1 MNIETQKRFLI
12 RIGFWAVVILLVILC
27 LKYVLP
33 FLLPFVVAFLIAA
46 LLNRP
51 IMFLAEKLNGKRVV
65 PAILMTLLF
74 YVAAAALFSLLG
86 LRVFMFVWE
95 TVRALPQL
103 YRNTLE
109 PALETMFSSLEV
121 YLDELDPAVVTALT
135 DNMNS
140 ALGSLGSFVTNASVR
155 IISYISGIAAAV
167 PGSFLNVI
175 ITIIV
180 TFFLAIDYPK
190 VTGFILRQLPEK
202 ADFYIGEIRDYV
214 GGTLL
219 KCLASYALIL
229 CITFLEISVG
239 LTVLRVP
246 NAILIALCIAVFDIL
261 PVLGTGGIMI
271 PWGIISLIMGKW
283 VLGLGLLALYLIITV
298 IRNIILEVSLIPIIA
313 YSSLLL
319 CRDVTI
325 VTSFPK
331 NLPLIEFCQKTNI
344 YENCYEKDDAGAG
357 PGDDGIG
364 LSGAGGKGK
373 YSRLEVP

>member
-51 IMFLAEKLNGKRVV
+51 IMFLAEKMNGKRVV

-109 PALETMFSSLEV
+109 PALETMFSSFEV

-202 ADFYIGEIRDYV
+202 ADFYIGEVRDYV

-298 IRNIILEVSLIPIIA
+298 IRNIIEPKIVGHQVGLHPVVTLFSMLAGLQLFGIIGLFGFPITL
-313 YSSLLL
+313 SLL
-319 CRDVTI
+319 
-325 VTSFPK
+325 K
-331 NLPLIEFCQKTNI
+331 NLNDRGVIHILK
-344 YENCYEKDDAGAG
+344 
-357 PGDDGIG
+357 
-364 LSGAGGKGK
+364 
-373 YSRLEVP
+373 

>member
-121 YLDELDPAVVTALT
+121 YLDELDPAVVTALM

-202 ADFYIGEIRDYV
+202 ADFYIGEVRDYV

-298 IRNIILEVSLIPIIA
+298 IRNIIEPKIVGHQVGLHPLVTLPSMLAGLQLFGIIGLFGFPITL
-313 YSSLLL
+313 SLL
-319 CRDVTI
+319 
-325 VTSFPK
+325 K
-331 NLPLIEFCQKTNI
+331 NLNDRGVIHILK
-344 YENCYEKDDAGAG
+344 
-357 PGDDGIG
+357 
-364 LSGAGGKGK
+364 
-373 YSRLEVP
+373 

>member
-121 YLDELDPAVVTALT
+121 YLDELDPAVVTALM

-202 ADFYIGEIRDYV
+202 ADFYIGEVRDYV

-298 IRNIILEVSLIPIIA
+298 IRNIIVPKLVGHQVGLHPVVTLLSMLAGLQLFGIIGLFGFPITL
-313 YSSLLL
+313 SLL
-319 CRDVTI
+319 
-325 VTSFPK
+325 K
-331 NLPLIEFCQKTNI
+331 NLNDRGVIHILK
-344 YENCYEKDDAGAG
+344 
-357 PGDDGIG
+357 
-364 LSGAGGKGK
+364 
-373 YSRLEVP
+373 

>member
-95 TVRALPQL
+95 TVRALPQI

-155 IISYISGIAAAV
+155 IISYISGVAAAV

-190 VTGFILRQLPEK
+190 ATGFILRQLPEK
-202 ADFYIGEIRDYV
+202 ADFYIGEVRDYV

-298 IRNIILEVSLIPIIA
+298 IRNIIEPKIVGHQVGLHPVVTLLSMLAGLQLFGIIGLFGFPITL
-313 YSSLLL
+313 SLL
-319 CRDVTI
+319 
-325 VTSFPK
+325 K
-331 NLPLIEFCQKTNI
+331 NLNDRGVIHILK
-344 YENCYEKDDAGAG
+344 
-357 PGDDGIG
+357 
-364 LSGAGGKGK
+364 
-373 YSRLEVP
+373 

>member
-121 YLDELDPAVVTALT
+121 YLDELDPAVVTALM

-202 ADFYIGEIRDYV
+202 ADFYIGEVRDYV

-246 NAILIALCIAVFDIL
+246 NAILVALCIAVFGIL

-298 IRNIILEVSLIPIIA
+298 IRNIIEPKIVGHQVGLHPVVTLLSMLAGLQLFGIIGLFGFPITL
-313 YSSLLL
+313 SLL
-319 CRDVTI
+319 
-325 VTSFPK
+325 K
-331 NLPLIEFCQKTNI
+331 NLNDRGVIHILK
-344 YENCYEKDDAGAG
+344 
-357 PGDDGIG
+357 
-364 LSGAGGKGK
+364 
-373 YSRLEVP
+373 

>member
-12 RIGFWAVVILLVILC
+12 RIGFWAVVALLVIIA

-51 IMFLAEKLNGKRVV
+51 TEALAERLKWKRVV
-65 PAILMTLLF
+65 PAIVMTLLF

-86 LRVFMFVWE
+86 IRVFTFVWE

-109 PALETMFSSLEV
+109 PALETLFGDLEI
-121 YLDELDPAVVTALT
+121 YMDELDPTVVMALT
-135 DNMNS
+135 DTMNS

-155 IISYISGIAAAV
+155 IISYISSIAAAV
-167 PGSFLNVI
+167 PGSFLNVV

-180 TFFLAIDYPK
+180 TFFLSIDYPK
-190 VTGFILRQLPEK
+190 VTEFILRQLPEK
-202 ADFYIGEIRDYV
+202 AGSYVAEIRNYV

-219 KCLASYALIL
+219 KCLVSYALIL
-229 CITFLEISVG
+229 CITFAEISVG
-239 LTVLRVP
+239 LTILRVP

-271 PWGIISLIMGKW
+271 PWAIISLIMGKW
-283 VLGLGLLALYLIITV
+283 VLGFGLLILYIVMTV
-298 IRNIILEVSLIPIIA
+298 IRNIIEPKIVGHQVGLHPVVTLLSMLAGLQMLGILGLFGFPITL
-313 YSSLLL
+313 SLL
-319 CRDVTI
+319 
-325 VTSFPK
+325 K
-331 NLPLIEFCQKTNI
+331 NLNDRGVIHILK
-344 YENCYEKDDAGAG
+344 
-357 PGDDGIG
+357 
-364 LSGAGGKGK
+364 
-373 YSRLEVP
+373 

>member
-121 YLDELDPAVVTALT
+121 YLDELDPAVVTALM

-202 ADFYIGEIRDYV
+202 ADFYIGEVRDYV

-298 IRNIILEVSLIPIIA
+298 IRNIIEPKIVGHQVGLHPVVTLLSMLAGLQLFGIIGLFGFPITL
-313 YSSLLL
+313 SLL
-319 CRDVTI
+319 
-325 VTSFPK
+325 K
-331 NLPLIEFCQKTNI
+331 NLNDRGVIHILK
-344 YENCYEKDDAGAG
+344 
-357 PGDDGIG
+357 
-364 LSGAGGKGK
+364 
-373 YSRLEVP
+373 

>member
-1 MNIETQKRFLI
+1 MNIETQKRLLI

-74 YVAAAALFSLLG
+74 YVAAAALFSFLG

-140 ALGSLGSFVTNASVR
+140 ALGSLGSFVTNASMR
-155 IISYISGIAAAV
+155 IISYISGVAAAV

-202 ADFYIGEIRDYV
+202 ADFYIGEVRDYV

-239 LTVLRVP
+239 LTVLQVP

-271 PWGIISLIMGKW
+271 PWAIISLIMRKW
-283 VLGLGLLALYLIITV
+283 VLGFGLLALYLIITV
-298 IRNIILEVSLIPIIA
+298 IRNIIEPKIVGHQVGLHPVVTLLSMLAGLQLFGIIGLFGFPITL
-313 YSSLLL
+313 SLL
-319 CRDVTI
+319 
-325 VTSFPK
+325 K
-331 NLPLIEFCQKTNI
+331 NLNDRGVIHILK
-344 YENCYEKDDAGAG
+344 
-357 PGDDGIG
+357 
-364 LSGAGGKGK
+364 
-373 YSRLEVP
+373 

>member
-109 PALETMFSSLEV
+109 PALETMFSSHEV
-121 YLDELDPAVVTALT
+121 YLDELDPAVVTALM

-202 ADFYIGEIRDYV
+202 ADFYIGEVRDYV

-298 IRNIILEVSLIPIIA
+298 IRNIIEPKIVGHQVGLHPVVTLLSMLAGLQLFGIIGLFGFPITL
-313 YSSLLL
+313 SLL
-319 CRDVTI
+319 
-325 VTSFPK
+325 K
-331 NLPLIEFCQKTNI
+331 NLNDRGVIHILK
-344 YENCYEKDDAGAG
+344 
-357 PGDDGIG
+357 
-364 LSGAGGKGK
+364 
-373 YSRLEVP
+373 

>member
-95 TVRALPQL
+95 TVRALPQI

-121 YLDELDPAVVTALT
+121 YLDELDPAVVTALM

-202 ADFYIGEIRDYV
+202 ADFYIGEVRDYV

-298 IRNIILEVSLIPIIA
+298 IRNIIEPKIVGHQVGLHPVVTLLSMLAGLQLFGIIGLFGFPITL
-313 YSSLLL
+313 SLL
-319 CRDVTI
+319 
-325 VTSFPK
+325 K
-331 NLPLIEFCQKTNI
+331 NLNDRGVIHILK
-344 YENCYEKDDAGAG
+344 
-357 PGDDGIG
+357 
-364 LSGAGGKGK
+364 
-373 YSRLEVP
+373 

>member
-95 TVRALPQL
+95 TVRALPQI

-121 YLDELDPAVVTALT
+121 YLDELDPAVVTALM

-155 IISYISGIAAAV
+155 IISYISGVAAAV

-202 ADFYIGEIRDYV
+202 ADFYIGEVRDYV

-298 IRNIILEVSLIPIIA
+298 IRNIIEPKIVGHQVGLHPVVTLLSMLAGLQLFGIIGLFGFPITL
-313 YSSLLL
+313 SLL
-319 CRDVTI
+319 
-325 VTSFPK
+325 K
-331 NLPLIEFCQKTNI
+331 NLNDRGVIHILK
-344 YENCYEKDDAGAG
+344 
-357 PGDDGIG
+357 
-364 LSGAGGKGK
+364 
-373 YSRLEVP
+373 

>member
-86 LRVFMFVWE
+86 LRVFMYVWE

-121 YLDELDPAVVTALT
+121 YLDELDPAVVTALM

-202 ADFYIGEIRDYV
+202 ADFYIGEVRDYV

-298 IRNIILEVSLIPIIA
+298 IRNIIEPKIVGHQVGLHPVVTLLSMLAGLQLFGIIGLFGFPITL
-313 YSSLLL
+313 SLL
-319 CRDVTI
+319 
-325 VTSFPK
+325 K
-331 NLPLIEFCQKTNI
+331 NLNDRGVIHILK
-344 YENCYEKDDAGAG
+344 
-357 PGDDGIG
+357 
-364 LSGAGGKGK
+364 
-373 YSRLEVP
+373 

>member
-1 MNIETQKRFLI
+1 MDIETQKRFLI
-12 RIGFWAVVILLVILC
+12 RVGFWAVVVLLVIAA

-33 FLLPFVVAFLIAA
+33 FLLPFVVAFIIAA

-51 IMFLAEKLNGKRVV
+51 IVFLAKKLNGRRAL

-86 LRVFMFVWE
+86 IRVFMFVWE

-103 YRNTLE
+103 YRTALE
-109 PALETMFSSLEV
+109 PALETLFADLEV
-121 YLDELDPAVVTALT
+121 YLDELDPAVVAALT

-190 VTGFILRQLPEK
+190 VTEFILRQLPEK
-202 ADFYIGEIRDYV
+202 ADFYIMEARNYV
-214 GGTLL
+214 AGTLL

-229 CITFLEISVG
+229 CITFLEISIG

-246 NAILIALCIAVFDIL
+246 NAILIALCIAIFDIL

-283 VLGLGLLALYLIITV
+283 VLGFGLLILYLIITV
-298 IRNIILEVSLIPIIA
+298 IRNIIEPKIVGHQVGLHPVVTLLSMLAGLQVLGIIGLFGFPITL
-313 YSSLLL
+313 SLL
-319 CRDVTI
+319 
-325 VTSFPK
+325 K
-331 NLPLIEFCQKTNI
+331 NLNDRGVIHILK
-344 YENCYEKDDAGAG
+344 
-357 PGDDGIG
+357 
-364 LSGAGGKGK
+364 
-373 YSRLEVP
+373 

>member
-86 LRVFMFVWE
+86 LRVFMYVWE

-121 YLDELDPAVVTALT
+121 YLDELDPAVVTALM

-202 ADFYIGEIRDYV
+202 ADFYIGEVRDYV

-239 LTVLRVP
+239 LTVLQVP

-298 IRNIILEVSLIPIIA
+298 IRNIIEPKIVGHQVGLHPVVTLLSMLAGLQLFGIIGLFGFPITL
-313 YSSLLL
+313 SLL
-319 CRDVTI
+319 
-325 VTSFPK
+325 K
-331 NLPLIEFCQKTNI
+331 NLNDRGVIHILK
-344 YENCYEKDDAGAG
+344 
-357 PGDDGIG
+357 
-364 LSGAGGKGK
+364 
-373 YSRLEVP
+373 

>member
-121 YLDELDPAVVTALT
+121 YLDELDPAVVTTLM

-202 ADFYIGEIRDYV
+202 ADFYIGEVRDYV

-298 IRNIILEVSLIPIIA
+298 IRNIIEPKIVGHQVGLHPVVTLLSMLAGLQLFGIIGLFGFPITL
-313 YSSLLL
+313 SLL
-319 CRDVTI
+319 
-325 VTSFPK
+325 K
-331 NLPLIEFCQKTNI
+331 NLNDRGVIHILK
-344 YENCYEKDDAGAG
+344 
-357 PGDDGIG
+357 
-364 LSGAGGKGK
+364 
-373 YSRLEVP
+373 

>member
-109 PALETMFSSLEV
+109 PALETMFSRLEV

-202 ADFYIGEIRDYV
+202 ADFYIGEVRDYV

-298 IRNIILEVSLIPIIA
+298 IRNIIEPKIVGHQVRLHPVVTLFSMLAGLQLFGIIGLFGFPITL
-313 YSSLLL
+313 SLL
-319 CRDVTI
+319 
-325 VTSFPK
+325 K
-331 NLPLIEFCQKTNI
+331 NLNDRGVIHILK
-344 YENCYEKDDAGAG
+344 
-357 PGDDGIG
+357 
-364 LSGAGGKGK
+364 
-373 YSRLEVP
+373 

>member
-51 IMFLAEKLNGKRVV
+51 IMLLAEKLNGKRVV
-65 PAILMTLLF
+65 LAILMTLLF

-202 ADFYIGEIRDYV
+202 ADFYIGEVRDYV

-298 IRNIILEVSLIPIIA
+298 IRNIIEPKIVGHQVGLHPVVTLLSMLAGLQLFGIIGLFGFPITL
-313 YSSLLL
+313 SLL
-319 CRDVTI
+319 
-325 VTSFPK
+325 K
-331 NLPLIEFCQKTNI
+331 NLNDRGVIHILK
-344 YENCYEKDDAGAG
+344 
-357 PGDDGIG
+357 
-364 LSGAGGKGK
+364 
-373 YSRLEVP
+373 

>member
-155 IISYISGIAAAV
+155 IISYISGVAAAV

-202 ADFYIGEIRDYV
+202 ADFYIGEVRDYV

-271 PWGIISLIMGKW
+271 PWAIISLIMGKW

-298 IRNIILEVSLIPIIA
+298 IRNIIEPKIVGHQVGLHPVVTLFSMLAGLQLFGIIGLFGFPITL
-313 YSSLLL
+313 SLL
-319 CRDVTI
+319 
-325 VTSFPK
+325 K
-331 NLPLIEFCQKTNI
+331 NLNDRGVIHILK
-344 YENCYEKDDAGAG
+344 
-357 PGDDGIG
+357 
-364 LSGAGGKGK
+364 
-373 YSRLEVP
+373 

>member
-65 PAILMTLLF
+65 PSILMTLLF

-155 IISYISGIAAAV
+155 IISYISGVAAAV

-202 ADFYIGEIRDYV
+202 ADFYIGEVRDYV

-298 IRNIILEVSLIPIIA
+298 IRNIIEPKIVGHQVGLHPVVTLLSMLAGLQLFGIIGLFGFPITL
-313 YSSLLL
+313 SLL
-319 CRDVTI
+319 
-325 VTSFPK
+325 K
-331 NLPLIEFCQKTNI
+331 NLNDRGVIHILK
-344 YENCYEKDDAGAG
+344 
-357 PGDDGIG
+357 
-364 LSGAGGKGK
+364 
-373 YSRLEVP
+373 

>member
-202 ADFYIGEIRDYV
+202 ADFYIGEVRDYV

-246 NAILIALCIAVFDIL
+246 NAILIALCIAVYDIL

-298 IRNIILEVSLIPIIA
+298 IRNIIAPKIVGHQVGLHPVVTLLSMLAGLQLFGIIGLFGFPITL
-313 YSSLLL
+313 SLL
-319 CRDVTI
+319 
-325 VTSFPK
+325 K
-331 NLPLIEFCQKTNI
+331 NLNDRGVIHILK
-344 YENCYEKDDAGAG
+344 
-357 PGDDGIG
+357 
-364 LSGAGGKGK
+364 
-373 YSRLEVP
+373 

>member
-202 ADFYIGEIRDYV
+202 ADFYIGEVRDYV

-283 VLGLGLLALYLIITV
+283 VLGLGLLVLYLI
-298 IRNIILEVSLIPIIA
+298 
-313 YSSLLL
+313 
-319 CRDVTI
+319 
-325 VTSFPK
+325 
-331 NLPLIEFCQKTNI
+331 
-344 YENCYEKDDAGAG
+344 
-357 PGDDGIG
+357 
-364 LSGAGGKGK
+364 
-373 YSRLEVP
+373 

>member
-51 IMFLAEKLNGKRVV
+51 IMLLAEKLNGKRVV

-202 ADFYIGEIRDYV
+202 ADFYIGEVRDYV

-298 IRNIILEVSLIPIIA
+298 IRNIIEPKIVGHQVGLHPVVTLFSMLAGLQLFGIIGLFGFPITL
-313 YSSLLL
+313 SLL
-319 CRDVTI
+319 
-325 VTSFPK
+325 K
-331 NLPLIEFCQKTNI
+331 NLNDRGVIHILK
-344 YENCYEKDDAGAG
+344 
-357 PGDDGIG
+357 
-364 LSGAGGKGK
+364 
-373 YSRLEVP
+373 

>member
-51 IMFLAEKLNGKRVV
+51 IMLLAEKLNGKRVV

-121 YLDELDPAVVTALT
+121 YLDELDPAVVTALM

-202 ADFYIGEIRDYV
+202 ADFYIGEVRDYV

-298 IRNIILEVSLIPIIA
+298 IRNIIEPKIVGHQVGLHPVVTLLSMLAGLQLFGIIGLFGFPITL
-313 YSSLLL
+313 SLL
-319 CRDVTI
+319 
-325 VTSFPK
+325 K
-331 NLPLIEFCQKTNI
+331 NLNDRGVIHILK
-344 YENCYEKDDAGAG
+344 
-357 PGDDGIG
+357 
-364 LSGAGGKGK
+364 
-373 YSRLEVP
+373 